1 MLALKVILLFFF
13 ERRLSRL
20 RHIVQRFLRLG
31 QAGEIDIEPDL
42 FASLNDVLFGIPR
55 SIDLALVGV
64 HVAVEPDFQI
74 TFLGFGLAEMDEFL
88 NGHVG
93 TVARI
98 VLSRKFPAELQ
109 VALLV
114 KTEVIHPD
122 LPEVERGRPLAIRNG
137 IVLEGYVD
145 VSERL
150 EDLAEV
156 AVLEENIAIDV
167 GVAHDRRREQV
178 RVLGGTDFIEWEP
191 LERRE
196 ATEVFPSAEVQGFR
210 FDPFAFRLACE
221 FVSELCGCQRKA
233 DFGAST
239 RVGAVGLEGRTLEC
253 RASTATHVSEVNP
266 LSTKVNADIWVSGDT
281 AQFAIGCLK
290 VDAQY
295 HSSSC
300 FVPSSLQLLKPA
312 EVEKKS
318 RAQRLP
324 ITAMLSKEASAK
336 SYDTLLYV
344 DRDLL
349 EQSQANLGFIIRSF
363 GNTDELKKAYPS
375 IMDEVLGLSPNEEMS
390 IDELA
395 EDKTA
400 LAKEL
405 NRLNRQR
412 EQFNVSPSSPAAK
425 KSR

>member
-1 MLALKVILLFFF
+1 MKANKRDARRVINLARGYDRNLCGKDFLICYGSGDDARMLEVSFSKK
-13 ERRLSRL
+13 
-20 RHIVQRFLRLG
+20 RFKHLVG
-31 QAGEIDIEPDL
+31 IDINRCNVKPWVLYKKALAGTLTPHDL
-42 FASLNDVLFGIPR
+42 GSSL
-55 SIDLALVGV
+55 S
-64 HVAVEPDFQI
+64 Q
-74 TFLGFGLAEMDEFL
+74 
-88 NGHVG
+88 
-93 TVARI
+93 
-98 VLSRKFPAELQ
+98 
-109 VALLV
+109 
-114 KTEVIHPD
+114 
-122 LPEVERGRPLAIRNG
+122 
-137 IVLEGYVD
+137 Y
-145 VSERL
+145 
-150 EDLAEV
+150 
-156 AVLEENIAIDV
+156 
-167 GVAHDRRREQV
+167 
-178 RVLGGTDFIEWEP
+178 
-191 LERRE
+191 
-196 ATEVFPSAEVQGFR
+196 FPSKITAAR
-210 FDPFAFRLACE
+210 MMNAFI
-221 FVSELCGCQRKA
+221 
-233 DFGAST
+233 
-239 RVGAVGLEGRTLEC
+239 
-253 RASTATHVSEVNP
+253 STATHVSEVNP

-318 RAQRLP
+318 CGQRLP

-405 NRLNRQR
+405 NKLNRQR

>member
-1 MLALKVILLFFF
+1 MKANKRDVRRIINLARGYDRNLCGRDFLICYGSEGNSRMLEVSFSKK
-13 ERRLSRL
+13 
-20 RHIVQRFLRLG
+20 RFNHLVG
-31 QAGEIDIEPDL
+31 IDINRCRVKPWVLYKKALAGTLTPHDL
-42 FASLNDVLFGIPR
+42 GNSLSQYFPTKI
-55 SIDLALVGV
+55 A
-64 HVAVEPDFQI
+64 A
-74 TFLGFGLAEMDEFL
+74 
-88 NGHVG
+88 
-93 TVARI
+93 ARMMN
-98 VLSRKFPAELQ
+98 A
-109 VALLV
+109 
-114 KTEVIHPD
+114 
-122 LPEVERGRPLAIRNG
+122 
-137 IVLEGYVD
+137 
-145 VSERL
+145 
-150 EDLAEV
+150 
-156 AVLEENIAIDV
+156 
-167 GVAHDRRREQV
+167 
-178 RVLGGTDFIEWEP
+178 FI
-191 LERRE
+191 
-196 ATEVFPSAEVQGFR
+196 
-210 FDPFAFRLACE
+210 
-221 FVSELCGCQRKA
+221 
-233 DFGAST
+233 
-239 RVGAVGLEGRTLEC
+239 
-253 RASTATHVSEVNP
+253 STATHVSEVNP

-312 EVEKKS
+312 EVDKKS
-318 RAQRLP
+318 CGQRLP

-375 IMDEVLGLSPNEEMS
+375 IMDEVLGLSPNEGMS

-405 NRLNRQR
+405 NKLNRQR
-412 EQFNVSPSSPAAK
+412 EQFKVTPPSPAAG

>member
-1 MLALKVILLFFF
+1 MKANKRDARRVINLARGYDRNLCGKDFLICYGSGDDARMLEVSFSKK
-13 ERRLSRL
+13 
-20 RHIVQRFLRLG
+20 RFNHLVG
-31 QAGEIDIEPDL
+31 IDINRCNVKPWVLYKKALAGTLTPHDL
-42 FASLNDVLFGIPR
+42 GSSL
-55 SIDLALVGV
+55 S
-64 HVAVEPDFQI
+64 Q
-74 TFLGFGLAEMDEFL
+74 
-88 NGHVG
+88 
-93 TVARI
+93 
-98 VLSRKFPAELQ
+98 
-109 VALLV
+109 
-114 KTEVIHPD
+114 
-122 LPEVERGRPLAIRNG
+122 
-137 IVLEGYVD
+137 Y
-145 VSERL
+145 
-150 EDLAEV
+150 
-156 AVLEENIAIDV
+156 
-167 GVAHDRRREQV
+167 
-178 RVLGGTDFIEWEP
+178 
-191 LERRE
+191 
-196 ATEVFPSAEVQGFR
+196 FPSKITAAR
-210 FDPFAFRLACE
+210 MMNAFI
-221 FVSELCGCQRKA
+221 
-233 DFGAST
+233 
-239 RVGAVGLEGRTLEC
+239 
-253 RASTATHVSEVNP
+253 STANHVSEVNP

-318 RAQRLP
+318 CAQRLP
-324 ITAMLSKEASAK
+324 ITAMLSKEALAK

-405 NRLNRQR
+405 NKLNRQR